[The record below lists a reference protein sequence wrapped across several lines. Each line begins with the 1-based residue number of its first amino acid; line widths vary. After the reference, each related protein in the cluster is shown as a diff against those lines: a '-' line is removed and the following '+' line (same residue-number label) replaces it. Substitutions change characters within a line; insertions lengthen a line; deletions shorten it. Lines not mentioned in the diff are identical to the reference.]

1 MKLSQLSIAITLI
14 LYSINQSLASP
25 PLVMHAKNFDPKKFE
40 PENTENAAEDHDEI
54 TDYLI
59 SEKLDGIRAYWTG
72 KTLLTRSGKA
82 IAAPEWFTAPLPD
95 MALDG
100 ELWIGRG
107 KFQHVAQTVLDH
119 VPDDKAWRSIRYMIF
134 DLPES
139 KADFEQRY
147 QHLTQQISTIEPE
160 HIQVIEQRRIAN
172 FARLEYWLQQIDDEN
187 GEGLMLHHSGNFYQT
202 GRSDQLLKLK
212 MYQDAEAIVIGYEE
226 GNGKFKGIMGSLWV
240 ITSDKIK
247 FKIGTGFNQ
256 YDRENPPE
264 LGTTVTYRYNGY
276 TDRGIPRFARFIRS
290 RTNPDI

>member
-14 LYSINQSLASP
+14 LYPINQSLAAS
-25 PLVMHAKNFDPKKFE
+25 PLVMQAQNFDPTKFE
-40 PENTENAAEDHDEI
+40 PEKTENTAESQNEI

-72 KTLLTRSGKA
+72 KALLTRTGKA

-95 MALDG
+95 MPLDG
-100 ELWIGRG
+100 ELWVGRG
-107 KFQHVAQTVLDH
+107 KFQQVAQTVLDQF
-119 VPDDKAWRSIRYMIF
+119 PDDRAWRSIRYMIF

-139 KADFEQRY
+139 KANFEHRY
-147 QHLTQQISTIEPE
+147 QHLTHQINTIKPK
-160 HIQVIEQRRIAN
+160 HIQVIEQRRIAS
-172 FARLEYWLQQIDDEN
+172 FIRLEDWLQQVDEEN
-187 GEGLMLHHSGNFYQT
+187 GEGLMLHHRGNFYQA

-212 MYQDAEAIVIGYEE
+212 RYQDAEAVVIGYEE
-226 GNGKFKGIMGSLWV
+226 GNGKFKGIMGSMWV
-240 ITSDKIK
+240 LTSDKIK

-256 YDRENPPE
+256 YDRENPPQ

-276 TDRGIPRFARFIRS
+276 TDSGIPRFARFIRT